1 MNTNDDDLDAW
12 LDALRGR
19 PRAQTS
25 AATRIEADAQRAA
38 LLQARAGQESEGE
51 DAQQLQRLLF
61 RLRREGLLGPESAAE
76 RSFWRKRLPLA
87 AAATL
92 ALGLAITTFGPSIH
106 WMSSEDD
113 TVVRGGVAPQVVL
126 SSDVADTVRRLEA
139 LLRGAG
145 AAVAVSDLGD
155 GAREVAATVP
165 REQIDAVT
173 PALAALG
180 VKAPERSGALRVE
193 VRPQR

>member
-1 MNTNDDDLDAW
+1 MSTHDDDLDAW

-38 LLQARAGQESEGE
+38 LLRARADRDSEGT

-61 RLRREGLLGPESAAE
+61 RLRREGLLGPESATE
-76 RSFWRKRLPLA
+76 RSVWRKRLPMA
-87 AAATL
+87 AAAAL
-92 ALGLAITTFGPSIH
+92 ALGLAITMFGPGVH
-106 WMSSEDD
+106 WIPPEDD
-113 TVVRGGVAPQVVL
+113 TVVRSGVAPQIVL
-126 SSDVADTVRRLEA
+126 SNDVADTVRMLEA

-180 VKAPERSGALRVE
+180 VRAPARNGALRVE